1 MNWVNPPPGDA
12 IPGSGPLG
20 YSVQSWL
27 WHRPCKTNL
36 KTFWQAEKIMLTFI
50 IGLFIGALVGIATMS
65 LLVISKDKD
74 RLKAESTP

>member
-1 MNWVNPPPGDA
+1 
-12 IPGSGPLG
+12 
-20 YSVQSWL
+20 
-27 WHRPCKTNL
+27 
-36 KTFWQAEKIMLTFI
+36 MLTFI